1 MGEPEGKLGS
11 SGSVRGLPEMRLWQQ
26 RNHRSL
32 KDSMKDKS
40 SAIRR
45 VIKRMPT
52 ANVHEVVAA
61 QWIEAIKIAQ
71 PFLQS
76 TGSIDKAM
84 ALLNAPDAKD

>member
-1 MGEPEGKLGS
+1 
-11 SGSVRGLPEMRLWQQ
+11 
-26 RNHRSL
+26 
-32 KDSMKDKS
+32 
-40 SAIRR
+40 
-45 VIKRMPT
+45 MPT

-76 TGSIDKAM
+76 TGSIDNAM